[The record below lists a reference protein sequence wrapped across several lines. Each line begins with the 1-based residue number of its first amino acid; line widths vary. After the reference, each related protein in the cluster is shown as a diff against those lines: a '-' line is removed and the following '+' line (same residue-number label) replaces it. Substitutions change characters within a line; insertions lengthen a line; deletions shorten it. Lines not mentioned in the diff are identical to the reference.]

1 MRYDLQ
7 KKLLQLKRAIRNN
20 SGEVIVKR
28 LHFNTNLIV
37 YKLLYIIYLQ
47 LIWQIKQKIFYISL
61 NDISSSF

>member
-37 YKLLYIIYLQ
+37 YKLLNIIYL
-47 LIWQIKQKIFYISL
+47 
-61 NDISSSF
+61 